1 MTTVRVLP
9 RGGAAVSALVP
20 PPPAPPQ
27 RAYSAGKTASA
38 VTTASTATSSN
49 LLSFGSGNVPTNV
62 LPGMMVTDTT
72 TPGAL
77 TGGAVGLS
85 VASINAAAGTITL
98 SANANATVNA
108 GDTIVFSNGLFN
120 PFLDIPGDAT
130 GDAAAIASSGFVIF
144 GTSGPSSSRP
154 SNPPAG
160 SWHVDT
166 TLGFAVA
173 FDGSFWRNPITGAA
187 V

>member
-9 RGGAAVSALVP
+9 RGGAQVTALLP

-27 RAYSAGKTASA
+27 RAYAAGKVASA
-38 VTTASTATSSN
+38 VTAASTTTSSAVLN
-49 LLSFGSGNVPTNV
+49 FGAGNVPPNI
-62 LPGMMVTDTT
+62 LAGMMVTDTT
-72 TPGAL
+72 TPAAL

-85 VASINAAAGTITL
+85 VASINAAAGTVTL
-98 SANANATVNA
+98 SANANATVNS
-108 GDTIVFSNGLFN
+108 GDTVVFSNGLFN
-120 PFLDIPGDAT
+120 AFLDIPGDAT
-130 GDAAAIASSGFVIF
+130 GDAAAIASSGFVIL
-144 GTSGPSSSRP
+144 GTSGATSTRP

-173 FDGSFWRNPITGAA
+173 FDGSFWRNPITGAS